1 MKNHTGYFEGRE
13 RRKLFYQYWMP
24 DSGESKAFIVGIH
37 GWGTH
42 SDRFKVPAEDLT
54 EKGYAL
60 YSFDLRGHWRNAGN
74 TPGHIDSMDH
84 IQKDIVLFM
93 DIVRK
98 DSKDKKIFLMG
109 HSLGGLISLIYAIN
123 RPDLPGVIVTSPM
136 LGLSIG
142 KKLAKALTK
151 PLSKLTPTKIMNYEI
166 DQTILTSDLKILRS
180 YLADTKK
187 LNIISV
193 KTAVER
199 QQSMI
204 WAMDNAR
211 YLSCPALIMQ
221 AGNDKVIDKEKTK
234 EFFEKVKSKDKTYK
248 EYDGF
253 LHDILHEKK
262 RAQVYR
268 DIDIFISKILGIK
281 IKNYV

>member
-13 RRKLFYQYWMP
+13 RRKLFYQNWMP
-24 DSGESKAFIVGIH
+24 DSGDNKAFIIGIH

-42 SDRFKVPAEDLT
+42 SDRFKVPAEYLT

-98 DSKDKKIFLMG
+98 DSKDKKIFLLG

-142 KKLAKALTK
+142 KKLAKSIAK
-151 PLSKLTPTKIMNYEI
+151 SISSKLTPTKIMNYEI
-166 DQTILTSDLKILRS
+166 DQAILTSDLKILRS
-180 YLADTKK
+180 YIADDNK

-193 KTAVER
+193 KTAAER
-199 QQSMI
+199 QKSMI
-204 WAMDNAR
+204 WAMDNVK
-211 YLSCPALIMQ
+211 YLSCPVLIMQ

-281 IKNYV
+281 INNF